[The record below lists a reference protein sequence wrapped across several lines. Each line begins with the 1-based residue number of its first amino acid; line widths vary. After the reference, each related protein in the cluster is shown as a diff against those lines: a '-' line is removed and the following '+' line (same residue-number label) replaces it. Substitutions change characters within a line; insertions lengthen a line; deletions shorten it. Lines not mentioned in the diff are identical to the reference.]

1 MWPGYRCKCC
11 TESCCIK
18 KVKALKKGEKVREDM
33 KALHVYSPTVLSFY
47 VWKYQQILEKPVFFN
62 IVLTCANLQLENKI
76 WFVMGTFNFHQIL
89 KKILKL

>member
-11 TESCCIK
+11 TECCCIK

-33 KALHVYSPTVLSFY
+33 KALHVILSNCAFF
-47 VWKYQQILEKPVFFN
+47 VCMKISTDNRKSCLFN